1 MSPRRASND
10 FLRMVMRGFDAAV
23 AMLVS
28 TLYFWHLPDLAFT
41 FGTEYP
47 LLIVVGGL
55 LLPAIGEIF
64 GLYEPWRGRSVFS
77 MFGSYFASWL
87 GTVLLISA
95 FLVVTQSGYIYS
107 RLWMGLSALSVLAI
121 GLLSRGLLYGY
132 LRRLRARGRNI
143 KSILFIGPAANAEQT
158 RQRLADMPHIGYR
171 IDQTIPYTHDDQVL
185 EDVVRLAKESV
196 FKRDFDEIWLSFP
209 LSCGNTVKALA
220 DSLIG
225 VPVNV
230 RYFPDLSDVRLLN
243 HRVAQVADMFSID
256 LNYSPL
262 HGPARIVKSIEDY
275 VLGTLL
281 FIGFLPIMLLIALG
295 VWLSTGRPVLFKQY
309 RHGLD
314 GKRFKIYKFRTMHLH
329 PVGEGTRQA
338 HRGDPRI
345 TPLGRWLRRT
355 SLDEL
360 PQLYNVLQGRMS
372 LVGPRPHA
380 LDHNAFYK
388 DLIVKY
394 MQRHRVKPGIT
405 GWAQIYGLRGET
417 RDVVD
422 MEQRV
427 DHDLYYINNW
437 TLGMDVK
444 ILALTVKRGFFNA
457 QP

>member
-1 MSPRRASND
+1 MMPRRPGND
-10 FLRMVMRGFDAAV
+10 LLRMVMRGFDAAT

-28 TLYFWHLPDLAFT
+28 AFYFWCLPDLAFG

-47 LLIVVGGL
+47 LLIVAGSL
-55 LLPAIGEIF
+55 LLPATGEIF

-77 MFGSYFASWL
+77 MFGTYFASWL
-87 GTVLLISA
+87 TTVLLISA

-107 RLWMGLSALSVLAI
+107 RLWMGLSALSVLAV
-121 GLLSRGLLYGY
+121 GLLARGLLYGY

-158 RQRLADMPHIGYR
+158 RQRLAGMPYIGYR
-171 IDQTIPYTHDDQVL
+171 IDRTIDYDRDDQVL
-185 EDVVRLAKESV
+185 EAVVQLARESV
-196 FKRDFDEIWLSFP
+196 FQRDFDEIWLSFP

-220 DSLIG
+220 DRLIG

-243 HRVAQVADMFSID
+243 HRAAQVADMFSID

-275 VLGTLL
+275 LLGILL
-281 FIGFLPIMLLIALG
+281 FVGFLPVMLLVALA
-295 VWLSTGRPVLFKQY
+295 VRLSMGRPVLFKQY

-314 GKRFKIYKFRTMHLH
+314 GKRFKIYKFRTMRAHSA
-329 PVGEGTRQA
+329 PDGTRQA
-338 HRGDPRI
+338 QRNDPRV

-388 DLIVKY
+388 DMIVKY

-417 RDVVD
+417 RDVGD
-422 MEQRV
+422 MERRV

-437 TLGMDVK
+437 TLGMDLK
-444 ILALTVKRGFFNA
+444 ILALTVKRGFFNP